1 MSNGAPMQALEDWA
15 GALLQRLAPAEQQRL
30 ALQVAQQLRR
40 SQQKH
45 MRAQQGPDGAAW
57 EPRKAP
63 AQTLRTQ
70 RRTLRD
76 TKTGPMMRGLAAA
89 KHLRAQATPTE
100 ATVAFA
106 DRVQRIARVHHYGE
120 TDAVN
125 NPNPPRYDY
134 PARPL
139 LGISDDDLQAITQL
153 LLSHLQS

>member
-1 MSNGAPMQALEDWA
+1 MSTGAPLQALEDWA
-15 GALLQRLAPAEQQRL
+15 GALLQRLAPAARRRL
-30 ALQVAQQLRR
+30 AMQVAQQLRR

-45 MRAQQGPDGAAW
+45 MRAEQGPDGAAW

-63 AQTLRTQ
+63 TQSLRT
-70 RRTLRD
+70 RRSTLRD
-76 TKTGPMMRGLAAA
+76 TKTGPMMRGLAQA
-89 KHLRAQATPTE
+89 KYLRAQATPTE

-106 DRVQRIARVHHYGE
+106 DRVQRIATVHHFGE

-139 LGISDDDLQAITQL
+139 LGISDDDLQAITEL
-153 LLSHLQS
+153 LLNHLQG